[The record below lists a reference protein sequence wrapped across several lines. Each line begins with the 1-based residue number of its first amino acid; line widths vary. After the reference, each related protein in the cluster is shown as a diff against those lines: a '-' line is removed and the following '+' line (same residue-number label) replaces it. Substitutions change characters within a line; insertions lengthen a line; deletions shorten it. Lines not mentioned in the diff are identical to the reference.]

1 MHVIFDD
8 RQLRHDPADYFRRGA
23 LGPHPEQPQ
32 RAVLLRDALAGAGHT
47 IAAPAD
53 HGREPIDAVHD
64 PAYVDFLLGAWQR
77 WTATI
82 GHSVP
87 AVPNYHPGRRL
98 KRVPEG
104 IVGQLGY
111 YVADT
116 GCPIVEG
123 TAQSIYWSAQSAIEA
138 AVKVATNEQPFAY
151 ALCRP
156 PGHHAYRDQA
166 NGFCF
171 FNNAA
176 TAAASLRRRF
186 AKVAIVDIDIHGG
199 NGTQDIFYARD
210 DVLFVSI
217 HVDPADFPPF
227 YTGYEDETGSG
238 DGEGTTLNLI
248 LRPGATQDT
257 IVKQIER
264 MAHACSAFGAEAL
277 VISLGFDMSKD
288 DPLSQVEMTETGFVQ
303 AAQIL
308 SDLRL
313 PTVLVQEGGYLG
325 PSLAN
330 NAVSFLDAFERRR
343 ARG

>member
-8 RQLRHDPADYFRRGA
+8 RQLRHDPEDYFRRGA
-23 LGPHPEQPQ
+23 LVPHPEQPQ

-47 IAAPAD
+47 IAVPAD
-53 HGREPIDAVHD
+53 HGRVLIDAVHD
-64 PAYVDFLLGAWQR
+64 PAYVDFLLGAWQK
-77 WTATI
+77 WTEAIGDTI
-82 GHSVP
+82 A

-98 KRVPEG
+98 KRVPDG

-123 TAQSIYWSAQSAIEA
+123 TAQAIYWSAQSAIDA
-138 AVKVATNEQPFAY
+138 AVRVATDGPAFAY

-176 TAAASLRRRF
+176 IAAECLRRTF

-199 NGTQDIFYARD
+199 NGTQDIFYTRA

-227 YTGYEDETGSG
+227 YTGYDDETGSG
-238 DGEGTTLNLI
+238 EGEGATLNLV
-248 LRPGATQDT
+248 LRPGAEQDA
-257 IVKQIER
+257 ILRQIGR
-264 MAHACSAFGAEAL
+264 AAQACSAFGAEAL
-277 VISLGFDMSKD
+277 VISLGFDMARD
-288 DPLSQVEMTETGFVQ
+288 DPLSQVEMTQAGFVQ
-303 AAQIL
+303 AAHIL
-308 SDLRL
+308 SDLHL

-330 NAVSFLDAFERRR
+330 NAVSFLDAFEKRR
-343 ARG
+343 GQE